1 MYLGIDTN
9 SDLPYEGMGVAD
21 SHAPREIGWVT

>member
-9 SDLPYEGMGVAD
+9 SDLSYEDMGVAD